1 MRNSIYI
8 QNKHLQNNCG
18 LSNIFGTTKTIN
30 ADRKRYLSGIF
41 LPQIY
46 HSHGLT
52 TPENYSKFAVRAT
65 RRNKTG
71 NRANNADCL
80 MAVVEPLSHLSF
92 LCDKPLNPNKGDHAM
107 TIQTINANRKRNL
120 AVFSPLFVL
129 LSDAI
134 EGGFYA

>member
-1 MRNSIYI
+1 MRNSIYF

-18 LSNIFGTTKTIN
+18 LSSIFGTTTKIGN
-30 ADRKRYLSGIF
+30 RSRYSSGIF

-46 HSHGLT
+46 QSHGLA

-65 RRNKTG
+65 PRNK
-71 NRANNADCL
+71 ADSLRTNKGGCIL
-80 MAVVEPLSHLSF
+80 AVVEPLSHLSF

-107 TIQTINANRKRNL
+107 TTKTKIANRKRNL
-120 AVFSPLFVL
+120 AVFSPLFIL

-134 EGGFYA
+134 KGGFYA